1 MVRSNDLA
9 VTDNKIMD
17 EEKEINKVEGAPI
30 RVGSGDYD
38 VFLENAI
45 WGLEAGK
52 ELKIHIFV
60 KELYEIIPCTLEKF
74 ISDNGFESVEEYKE
88 YIANMLKEKKKETLL
103 NRAIE
108 SLMDEFIERSR
119 FSMDEQVIVDNAV
132 NYYQYYSDMAS
143 VCGGSVEEYMKSTIN
158 ESVDIYT
165 LCYNDSLRELQ
176 RYLVIGR
183 YAEENQ
189 ISISEEDMNRYCEE
203 NYIKWDGLDDKET
216 CNLKYKMIE
225 EQVLQQIGERYVEMV
240 MK

>member
-1 MVRSNDLA
+1 METVR
-9 VTDNKIMD
+9 VD
-17 EEKEINKVEGAPI
+17 E
-30 RVGSGDYD
+30 
-38 VFLENAI
+38 
-45 WGLEAGK
+45 
-52 ELKIHIFV
+52 
-60 KELYEIIPCTLEKF
+60 T
-74 ISDNGFESVEEYKE
+74 
-88 YIANMLKEKKKETLL
+88 ANMLKEKKKETLL
-103 NRAIE
+103 NQAIE
-108 SLMDEFIERSR
+108 SLIDEFIERSR

-143 VCGGSVEEYMKSTIN
+143 VCGVSIEEYIKSTIN

-165 LCYNDSLRELQ
+165 LCYDDSLRELQ